1 MSRAA
6 NAVVARVPR
15 RSVLG
20 EQLEIY
26 LHHYPASLFSE
37 KIRLL
42 LGYLGG
48 SWHSVEIPSIMPRPL
63 LMPLSGGYRRTPVLQ
78 IGANVYCDTAVIA
91 RGLARHFGDEDLFAA
106 GFTANRVAEWAD
118 TQLFRVTVA
127 LNFRPEAVGGFMS
140 QLSPEEIAAFQKDRA
155 ELVGDAPMVSFSPEA
170 AQAYLATYL
179 DQADR
184 ALDGGFLFGGK
195 PFTADFCF
203 YHCLWFLENNP
214 LNAPLLDAYGNVR
227 GWMQTMAGFGH
238 GSVAPSS
245 GEAAL
250 EHARSCSP
258 VAPVL
263 ESPLAAPFELDVG
276 RCVTVT
282 PADYGRVPVAG
293 SLVAWDCEEVV
304 ILREDAA
311 TGPIMNHFPMAGFQ
325 VAPAG
330 NLGSSG

>member
-1 MSRAA
+1 MD
-6 NAVVARVPR
+6 
-15 RSVLG
+15 
-20 EQLEIY
+20 IY
-26 LHHYPASLFSE
+26 LHHYPVSLFSE

-42 LGYLGG
+42 LGYLGA

-91 RGLARHFGDEDLFAA
+91 RGLARHFGNGDLFAP

-155 ELVGDAPMVSFSPEA
+155 ELVGDAPLAVISPQA
-170 AQAYLATYL
+170 AQAYLSSYL

-184 ALDGGFLFGGK
+184 ALASGFLFGDA
-195 PFTADFCF
+195 PCIADFAL
-203 YHCLWFLENNP
+203 YHCLWFLDNNP
-214 LNAPLLDAYGNVR
+214 VNASLLDPYRKVR

-238 GSVAPSS
+238 GSVVQSTA
-245 GEAAL
+245 EAAL
-250 EHARSCSP
+250 EHALSSDP
-258 VAPVL
+258 VAPD
-263 ESPLAAPFELDVG
+263 LASKLAPAGEIGVG
-276 RCVTVT
+276 QLVTVT
-282 PADYGRVPVAG
+282 PTDYGRVPVAG
-293 SLVAWDCEEVV
+293 SLVAWNCEEAV

-311 TGPIMNHFPMAGFQ
+311 TGPIMNHFPMAGFE

-330 NLGSSG
+330 NTGSPG

>member
-1 MSRAA
+1 MD
-6 NAVVARVPR
+6 
-15 RSVLG
+15 
-20 EQLEIY
+20 IY

-42 LGYLGG
+42 LGYLGA

-91 RGLARHFGDEDLFAA
+91 RGLARHFGNGDLFAP

-140 QLSPEEIAAFQKDRA
+140 QLSAEEIAAFQKDRA
-155 ELVGDAPMVSFSPEA
+155 ELVGDAPLAVISPQA
-170 AQAYLATYL
+170 AQAYLASYL

-184 ALDGGFLFGGK
+184 ALASGFLFGDA
-195 PFTADFCF
+195 PCIADFSL
-203 YHCLWFLENNP
+203 YHCLWFLDNNP
-214 LNAPLLDAYGNVR
+214 VNASLLDPHENVR
-227 GWMQTMAGFGH
+227 AWMGNMAGFGH
-238 GSVAPSS
+238 GSVVESS
-245 GEAAL
+245 GEAAV
-250 EHARSCSP
+250 EHARVSNP
-258 VAPVL
+258 IVPHL
-263 ESPLAAPFELDVG
+263 EMPPWFDAVG
-276 RCVTVT
+276 LEARKRVTVT

-304 ILREDAA
+304 IAREEAA
-311 TGPIMNHFPMAGFQ
+311 CGPVMNHFPMAGFE
-325 VAPAG
+325 VSPAG
-330 NLGSSG
+330 NEGSQD